1 MNLWEQYKDALHES
15 ISLLDNEVWGQ
26 WESKGMSLQAKTYS
40 NPNLIKS
47 REVEIWSDKCCIYN
61 NILYPKTG
69 SNLPCFGMDLM
80 GFSEKKVI
88 IVFDF
93 QHPVENYL
101 YSVEGLPKAEKDY
114 RFFEKG
120 NHFSENIFVR
130 YCKMEEV
137 NAFVST
143 FKEYLTKYK
152 DMLELEKPTGN
163 DTSFY
168 EDFDAYMTR
177 LDPVSGFLTGK
188 FGKERAD
195 SLVNDF
201 LFTCLLYTSPS
212 PRDQLT
218 SRMPSSA

>member
-1 MNLWEQYKDALHES
+1 MKLWDQYKDVLHET
-15 ISLLDNEVWGQ
+15 ISLLDDEVWGE

-40 NPNLIKS
+40 HPNLIKS
-47 REVEIWSDKCCIYN
+47 REVEIWNDKCCIYN

-80 GFSEKKVI
+80 GFNEKKVI

-93 QHPVENYL
+93 QHPVEKYL
-101 YSVEGLPKAEKDY
+101 FSVDGLPKAEKDY

-137 NAFVST
+137 NAYLSM

-188 FGKERAD
+188 FGKEKAE
-195 SLVNDF
+195 SLVNEF
-201 LFTCLLYTSPS
+201 LFTYG
-212 PRDQLT
+212 
-218 SRMPSSA
+218 

>member
-1 MNLWEQYKDALHES
+1 MNLWDQYKDTLHET
-15 ISLLDNEVWGQ
+15 ISLLDDEVWGK

-40 NPNLIKS
+40 HPNLIKS
-47 REVEIWSDKCCIYN
+47 REVEIWNDKCCIYN

-80 GFSEKKVI
+80 GFNEKKVI

-93 QHPVENYL
+93 QHPVEKYVF
-101 YSVEGLPKAEKDY
+101 SVEGLPKAEKDY

-137 NAFVST
+137 NAYLSI

-188 FGKERAD
+188 FGKEKAE
-195 SLVNDF
+195 SLVNEF
-201 LFTCLLYTSPS
+201 LFTYG
-212 PRDQLT
+212 
-218 SRMPSSA
+218 

>member
-1 MNLWEQYKDALHES
+1 MNLWDQYKDTLHET
-15 ISLLDNEVWGQ
+15 ISLLDDEVWGK

-40 NPNLIKS
+40 HPNLIKS
-47 REVEIWSDKCCIYN
+47 REVEIWNDKCCIYN

-80 GFSEKKVI
+80 GFNEKKVI

-93 QHPVENYL
+93 QHPVEKYVF
-101 YSVEGLPKAEKDY
+101 SVEGLPKAEKDY

-137 NAFVST
+137 NAYLST

-188 FGKERAD
+188 FGKEKAE
-195 SLVNDF
+195 SLVNEF
-201 LFTCLLYTSPS
+201 LFTYG
-212 PRDQLT
+212 
-218 SRMPSSA
+218 

>member
-47 REVEIWSDKCCIYN
+47 REVEIWNDKCCIYN

-80 GFSEKKVI
+80 GFNEKKVI

-101 YSVEGLPKAEKDY
+101 YSVDGLPKAEKDY

-188 FGKERAD
+188 FGKESAD

-201 LFTCLLYTSPS
+201 LFTYG
-212 PRDQLT
+212 
-218 SRMPSSA
+218 